1 MVSGPSKPGTSL
13 VPTVRVIL
21 GTSQH
26 CSSVRREGGLVNGF
40 KRYTNIIDLIGK
52 QMV

>member
-1 MVSGPSKPGTSL
+1 MVLGPSKPGTSL
-13 VPTVRVIL
+13 MLAVRVIL

-26 CSSVRREGGLVNGF
+26 CSSVSCEGGLVNGF
-40 KRYTNIIDLIGK
+40 NPYTNIIDLIGK